1 MKKIA
6 VFMGS
11 ARKKTTYEAV
21 REFEKRMKTLGEYE
35 FDDIYLNE
43 YNLGFCNGCKV
54 CFDKGEAL
62 CPLKD
67 DRDVLIEKMERSDGV
82 VFASPNYAFH
92 VSARMKN
99 LLDRCA
105 FIYHRPRFFGKRL
118 TVIITQGMFGGGDI
132 RKFLENAGKNFG
144 FSVVKGSVVNTL
156 EPMTERQ
163 KEKIG
168 IEMRK
173 LAIRYHTALQRS
185 ELPKPSLLRLIMF
198 RITRTML
205 QSMRVKLYDYAYYL
219 EKGWFGSDYY
229 YDTRISFVKKAIA
242 RVSDRFGRMI
252 AKNIG
257 DTETNRVGKAASR
270 KLISNKIG

>member
-1 MKKIA
+1 
-6 VFMGS
+6 
-11 ARKKTTYEAV
+11 
-21 REFEKRMKTLGEYE
+21 
-35 FDDIYLNE
+35 
-43 YNLGFCNGCKV
+43 
-54 CFDKGEAL
+54 
-62 CPLKD
+62 
-67 DRDVLIEKMERSDGV
+67 
-82 VFASPNYAFH
+82 
-92 VSARMKN
+92 
-99 LLDRCA
+99 
-105 FIYHRPRFFGKRL
+105 
-118 TVIITQGMFGGGDI
+118 
-132 RKFLENAGKNFG
+132 
-144 FSVVKGSVVNTL
+144 
-156 EPMTERQ
+156 
-163 KEKIG
+163 
-168 IEMRK
+168 MRI